1 MTFGLI
7 SLPIL
12 ALALSGAHDDAPRQ
26 ARAHVHGVGEAFL
39 LQESDT
45 LFLQVVAPAA
55 NFATEDAGPLGLEG
69 LQTADLMD
77 QLISPNSAAGCAFT
91 SVEFEIEE
99 LEESAE
105 HDHDHHDEDHE
116 HDAHAEHH
124 DHESDEHAEHHAEH
138 HGETHEDDEHHHD
151 HEEDEHAGH
160 SNILM
165 SLDAVCDHPDRL
177 RDVDFTLFE
186 TFSGF
191 DSLQTTFV
199 TVNSATA
206 TTLTP
211 DTSSISRP

>member
-1 MTFGLI
+1 M
-7 SLPIL
+7 
-12 ALALSGAHDDAPRQ
+12 
-26 ARAHVHGVGEAFL
+26 
-39 LQESDT
+39 
-45 LFLQVVAPAA
+45 VAPAA

-69 LQTADLMD
+69 LQTADLLD

-105 HDHDHHDEDHE
+105 HDHDHHDEGHD
-116 HDAHAEHH
+116 HDA
-124 DHESDEHAEHHAEH
+124 HAEH

-199 TVNSATA
+199 TDNGATA